1 MMIRR
6 LVAASTLVLALALT
20 TLPALAQ
27 QPPPQPPT
35 AQGEFVPAKDLPATE
50 SIPAATLLVAAYA
63 FIWVAAIVYLFS
75 IWRRLNRVET
85 EMQALARKTS
95 QR

>member
-1 MMIRR
+1 MMRR
-6 LVAASTLVLALALT
+6 ALAALTFVLTLALT
-20 TLPALAQ
+20 ALPALAQ
-27 QPPPQPPT
+27 QPPT
-35 AQGEFVPAKDLPATE
+35 AQGEFVPARDLPATE

-75 IWRRLNRVET
+75 IWRRLNKVEA
-85 EMQALARKTS
+85 EMHTLARKMS

>member
-1 MMIRR
+1 MMRR
-6 LVAASTLVLALALT
+6 ALAALTFVLTLALT
-20 TLPALAQ
+20 ALPALAQ
-27 QPPPQPPT
+27 QPPT
-35 AQGEFVPAKDLPATE
+35 AQGEFVPARDLPATE

-75 IWRRLNRVET
+75 IWRRLNKVEA
-85 EMQALARKTS
+85 EMHALARKTS

>member
-1 MMIRR
+1 MIRR
-6 LVAASTLVLALALT
+6 AFVALSTLVFTFALT

-27 QPPPQPPT
+27 QPPT

-75 IWRRLNRVET
+75 IWRRLNKVEAD
-85 EMQALARKTS
+85 MQALARKTS